1 MSQHLLISSAY
12 RNRLLYP
19 NSAKFVVPFG
29 TINNA
34 NSNIFNV
41 FTTTNPIT
49 NSFPN
54 YNCSW
59 TNYQAENIFEF
70 ETKIIGGTAQN
81 PILDVNVNEDLLA
94 IDKKSNDPF
103 YLSQPLATSFDC
115 LENFV
120 LVVEI
125 NNLQV
130 VRVIKKYDPIQSR
143 LTLIDSIP
151 FFSLKNG
158 PLACKIVYP
167 LALQD
172 SEYSIVLSKYK
183 NVVIINGPFLDS
195 SVLTYF
201 DYNFYLYNVNLNE
214 IRRVTEFLPNLS
226 AAAVETSFG
235 PNNKIT
241 DQYFVITKNKPTS
254 LGKIQKFPNG
264 QFYMYFPET
273 VQWRDRGQKYQKNKV
288 IYFQSLQEQNRPIE
302 YFHKAIITSTTIL
315 GEIESYEFT
324 ELGTQDF
331 ILYTDYKIVPLEEEI
346 LPSYAFMSITSFFL
360 SFHIKFNNS
369 YPPQLGGIIGNY
381 FFPIVQSQQYSLS
394 GTNSIALQPNNTI
407 RLTAPYSQN
416 GVNISANTPIDL
428 LDSQTLSGVS
438 GIRQIYKLKDNDQY
452 LLCTQNY
459 SSLQKLDLLAKN
471 FDELPENFAGI
482 DNFMTLPFTHEGV
495 VPLNFTG
502 SQITQTQAS
511 CYSLSIVNLILPN
524 QILASGDG
532 LLTSSYPYVFVNI
545 TNESNP
551 NGGNFNKIYSNNPFS
566 TKAMFVCSIS
576 DVNNPETTKFIKI
589 SSDGVE
595 QPCTFSPVDNLG
607 IEITLPNGTIFQTE
621 NSDYLV
627 PCDANPLLQ
636 ITLIVSITKIS
647 D

>member
-19 NSAKFVVPFG
+19 NAAKFVVPFG
-29 TINNA
+29 TINNP

-54 YNCSW
+54 YNFSW
-59 TNYQAENIFEF
+59 TNYNSENIFQF
-70 ETKIIGGTAQN
+70 DTKIIGGTAEN

-94 IDKKSNDPF
+94 IDKQSKETF
-103 YLSQPLATSFDC
+103 YLSQPLENSFDC

-120 LVVEI
+120 LSVEI
-125 NNLQV
+125 EN
-130 VRVIKKYDPIQSR
+130 IKIIRIIKNYDPIKSR
-143 LTLIDSIP
+143 LTLKDSIP
-151 FFSLKNG
+151 FFSLENG
-158 PLACKIVYP
+158 PIACQIVHP
-167 LALQD
+167 LYFQD
-172 SEYSIVLSKYK
+172 GEYSPELSKYK
-183 NVVIINGPFLDS
+183 NVVIINGPFLNS
-195 SVLTYF
+195 TLFTYF
-201 DYNFYLYNVNLNE
+201 DYNLYLYNVNLNE
-214 IRRVTEFLPNLS
+214 IRRAIEFLPSLN
-226 AAAVETSFG
+226 AVAVETSFG

-264 QFYMYFPET
+264 MFYMYFPET
-273 VQWRDRGQKYQKNKV
+273 VQWRDRGQKYQKNQV
-288 IYFQSLQEQNRPIE
+288 IYFQSSLEQDKPID
-302 YFHKAIITSTTIL
+302 YFHKAVVKSTTIL
-315 GEIESYEFT
+315 GEIESYEFI
-324 ELGTQDF
+324 ELGIQDF
-331 ILYTDYKIVPLEEEI
+331 VLYSDYKIVPLKQDI
-346 LPSYAFMSITSFFL
+346 LPCYAFMSITSFFL
-360 SFHIKFNNS
+360 SFHIKFDTS
-369 YPPQLGGIIGNY
+369 YPTQFGGIVGNY
-381 FFPIVQSQQYSLS
+381 FFPIVQSGQYSVS
-394 GTNSIALQPNNTI
+394 GKNSITLQPNNTI
-407 RLTAPYSQN
+407 RLTAPLNLN
-416 GVNISANTPIDL
+416 GVHVSASTPIDL
-428 LDSQTLSGVS
+428 LDSQTISGVC
-438 GIRQIYKLKDNDQY
+438 GIRQIYKLESNDSY

-471 FDELPENFAGI
+471 FDDLPENFAGI

-502 SQITQTQAS
+502 SQITQSQAS
-511 CYSLSIVNLILPN
+511 CYSLSIINLILPN
-524 QILASGDG
+524 KILSSADG

-595 QPCTFSPVDNLG
+595 QQCTFSPVDNLG
-607 IEITLPNGTIFQTE
+607 IEITLPNGRTLQTE
-621 NSDYLV
+621 DSDYLV
-627 PCDANPLLQ
+627 PCEANPSLQ
-636 ITLIVSITKIS
+636 ITLIVRLTKIC